1 MGWLSSTPTPVIV
14 SVRRAVTKEN
24 QHRTY
29 DYRVLT
35 RTITTTVSEYRAMTY
50 TQATTCA
57 TAGGMNSETLDAWDM
72 VSASSSAEVQR
83 MNEADAYKVV
93 RTEMSVSLV
102 VGSWINNPT

>member
-1 MGWLSSTPTPVIV
+1 MGWLSSTPDPVIV

-50 TQATTCA
+50 AQAEACA
-57 TAGGMNSETLDAWDM
+57 TATGMNSETRDAWDA
-72 VSASSSAEVQR
+72 VSASSSADVQR
-83 MNEADAYKVV
+83 MNEADGYKVV
-93 RTEMSVSLV
+93 RTQMAVDLV